1 MSTYSSSEV
10 ISELANNRITLH
22 ANFLVIEKL
31 GVLIMGE
38 PTIGKSELT
47 LSLLDRGH
55 QMVCDDVVDI
65 IYRNNQLIG
74 SCPDV
79 SYGYILISGI
89 GMVDIPKL
97 FGIDAIVAQY
107 EINLIIQLIK
117 CKEKLVVVNPLNPSF
132 QEEIILGITVP
143 KIIFP
148 IYIERNL
155 PLLIE
160 TLIRNQSLKREVFSK
175 HKKT

>member
-1 MSTYSSSEV
+1 MSIYSNSGV
-10 ISELANNRITLH
+10 ISEFTDHRTTLH

-65 IYRNNQLIG
+65 ICKNNHLIG

-79 SYGYILISGI
+79 AYGYILISGI
-89 GMVDIPKL
+89 GMVDVPKL
-97 FGIDAIVAQY
+97 FGLDAIVAQY
-107 EINLIIQLIK
+107 EINFIIKLIK
-117 CKEKLVVVNPLNPSF
+117 CEKKLVIVDPLNPTS
-132 QEEIILGITVP
+132 QEETILGITVP
-143 KIIFP
+143 KIVFP
-148 IYIERNL
+148 IRTERNL
-155 PLLIE
+155 PLLVE
-160 TLIRNQSLKREVFSK
+160 TLIRNQSLQR
-175 HKKT
+175 